1 MTKQA
6 RILVTIGLMLGMAL
20 TALDTTIVGTAMP
33 SIVSK
38 LGGVT
43 LYAWVISVYL
53 LTSTTTVPIYGK
65 LADLYGRKLLLLIGT
80 ALFLIGSIACGMS
93 QNMVQLILARALQ
106 GLGAGA
112 VQPLVLTIIGDLFS
126 LEERARVQ
134 GLFSGVWG
142 LSSIVGPALG
152 GLIVDNLSWSWVFFI
167 NIPFG
172 LISALLLIFALKE
185 NVTRQKHSLDYLG
198 AATLTGSAV
207 ALLFAI
213 QQGGTTWAWD
223 SLPSI
228 SLFVVAALLLALFIW
243 TELRASEPILP
254 LSLFKNRFV
263 ALGSIGGVV
272 LGTVMFGLSSYLP
285 LYVQGVKGGSATD
298 AGLFL
303 TPQLISWPI
312 AAVLSGRL
320 AIRVGYRFTAILGGI
335 LVVAGSF
342 CVAFFNAQ
350 TPTLWAVFPMI
361 AIGAG
366 LGLIS
371 NVNILSVQN
380 SVPWNLR
387 GVATASTQFFRTM
400 GGTVAIAIMG
410 TVLNGQM
417 QPRFAAILARYPGL
431 AKSLSTQ
438 DSPANLLVRPE
449 SRSLLPVQLLPQ
461 LEGALMQSLF
471 WVYLMVAF
479 VAVVALLI
487 AFAYPRGRAD
497 EHAYHSEGEEEEHV
511 EPTLA
516 SVDLG

>member
-6 RILVTIGLMLGMAL
+6 KIVVTIGLMLGMAL
-20 TALDTTIVGTAMP
+20 AALDTTIVGTAMP

-65 LADLYGRKLLLLIGT
+65 LADLYGRKLLLLLGM
-80 ALFLIGSIACGMS
+80 ALFLLGSIACGLS

-112 VQPLVLTIIGDLFS
+112 VQPLVLTVIGDIFS

-142 LSSIVGPALG
+142 LSSIVGPAIG
-152 GLIVDNLSWSWVFFI
+152 GVIVDHLSWSWVFFI
-167 NIPFG
+167 NVPFG
-172 LISALLLIFALKE
+172 LLSAFLLIVTLKE
-185 NVTRQKHSLDYLG
+185 NVVKQKHHLDYLG
-198 AATLTGSAV
+198 AATLTGSVV

-223 SLPSI
+223 SPQSI
-228 SLFVVAALLLALFIW
+228 GLFALAALLLALFFW
-243 TELRASEPILP
+243 TEARASEPILP

-263 ALGSIGGVV
+263 ALGSLGGVV
-272 LGTVMFGLSSYLP
+272 IGTVMFGISSYLP
-285 LYVQGVKGGSATD
+285 LYVQGVRGGSATD
-298 AGLFL
+298 AGFFL
-303 TPQLISWPI
+303 TPMLISWPI
-312 AAVLSGRL
+312 AAMLSGRL
-320 AIRVGYRFTAILGGI
+320 VLRLGYRFTAILGSI
-335 LVVAGSF
+335 LVAVGSLL
-342 CVAFFNAQ
+342 VAFFNIQ
-350 TPTLWAVFPMI
+350 TSFIWAIFPLI
-361 AIGAG
+361 GIGAG
-366 LGLIS
+366 LGLVS
-371 NVNILSVQN
+371 NVNIISVQN

-400 GGTVAIAIMG
+400 GGTIAIAIMG
-410 TVLNGQM
+410 TILNAQM
-417 QPRFAAILARYPGL
+417 QTRFASILVGFPDI
-431 AKSLSTQ
+431 AKHLTSQ

-449 SRSLLPVQLLPQ
+449 SRSLIPADLLPR

-471 WVYLMVAF
+471 WVYLLVGL
-479 VAVVALLI
+479 VAVVALVI

-497 EHAYHSEGEEEEHV
+497 EHAYHGEDESNV
-511 EPTLA
+511 PSSA
-516 SVDLG
+516 SIAHVDLG